1 VTAREQLNSYIEQL
15 EKRLR
20 LGVLL
25 RGAAVVLATAL
36 ATTVVLVLIAN
47 ALAFS
52 KTSVT
57 GARSIL
63 FILVACAIGFA
74 LALPLMRLNPR
85 RAAATAEQAFPEFQ
99 ERLVTMAERDAAER
113 QPFVELLA
121 SDTLK
126 IAQKSEAAYLVPN
139 NRLLASLGIGVASL
153 GVLVWLI
160 LAGPGYLGYGAA
172 LLWAGDAGAT
182 PLYDLHV
189 NPGNAV
195 VRRNA
200 DLLVT
205 ALPRGIQPDKVR
217 IYARYESASKW
228 EQLPMQSQAGASGY
242 QFLFAGLPEGV
253 EYYVEAG
260 PLRSRHFNIRV
271 VDLPTVKQIRVTY
284 HYPAWTGM
292 SASAGQPGG
301 DLRAV
306 EGTQAELD
314 ISMDRPLTDGLLVLD
329 DQKQLQLSGGQG
341 NVYKGMVTIDKDGA
355 YHVSTLDR
363 GQEVRISEDFF
374 IEADKATAPDVAIAR
389 PGGDYRASPIE
400 EVTVSAKADDP
411 FGLSE
416 FSLHYAVN
424 GGPEQSVNLLKQSG
438 AKTADGSTTLYL
450 ENFKVVPGDIVSLYA
465 TAKDARAE
473 SRTDMFF
480 IQAEPFEREF
490 SQSQQS
496 GGGAGGGA
504 GGNAPD
510 EISQREKEIIGATWK
525 QSGDKDAAAAEKAAE
540 NAKFLSGV
548 QSKLRDQGVSLA
560 GRLQMRDLTQ
570 QNAEF
575 TDFQKDMTA
584 AADAMGPAS
593 TKLQQQKWKDAIP
606 DEQKALQHLL
616 RAEATFRQIQVAFGN
631 AGGGGGGAG
640 TAGRDLASLFDLE
653 LDTQKNQYEVGQT
666 AESAKQRAQDID
678 EALRKLDELARRQDE
693 LASQQRNGQSSD
705 QRWQQEMLRRQAE
718 ELQRQMEQLTRNGQ
732 QGSGGS
738 SGGQQGQ
745 SQGAQ
750 GSQGSQSSQQS
761 SGSQNSNDARV
772 QQALN
777 QLRQANDDMRRAASQ
792 QQSQA
797 DARRAAERLKQA
809 TSLLGGAQ
817 QQQSSARLDGMANEA
832 DRLAQEHKS
841 QTERMQQM
849 SKNQYNVGPDGN
861 YSSDVGGQ
869 QSKLAEDR
877 QRLAD
882 DLSRME
888 KDMRDAVRD
897 LSSTDRAAA
906 SKLRDALRQ
915 LDQSDLDTRIQR
927 SADSIRRGVNPA
939 YGGTEPQIASGL
951 QQLSQQVHEAQQ
963 ALGSGSPQNSQ
974 QDAINQVQSLRDR
987 LESLDRSFGGGN
999 RSGAN
1004 NSNSAN
1010 SQGTSQGNSQG
1021 NPQGNSQGGTQDG
1034 QRGGPGAN
1042 IGQFVGGGN
1051 RGGYGDSPYYGGMN
1065 AGNNG
1070 RLPQPV
1076 PPDTFPV
1083 PPETAYRESLGD
1095 LDKLRQSVQNDPE
1108 TLRQVEKLIEEM
1120 QRLDPSR
1127 FPGNPALV
1135 EELHGQVLADVDKLE
1150 LQLQRNSDGDRSGEV
1165 RGGDSLPVPPGY
1177 QDAVAEYFRR
1187 LSKNP

>member
-1 VTAREQLNSYIEQL
+1 VTARDQLNSYLEQL

-25 RGAAVVLATAL
+25 RGAAVIMASAL

-52 KTSVT
+52 RTSVT
-57 GARSIL
+57 GARFVL
-63 FILVACAIGFA
+63 FIIVASAIGLA
-74 LALPLMRLNPR
+74 LALPLIRLNR
-85 RAAATAEQAFPEFQ
+85 QRAAAAAEKAFPAFQ
-99 ERLVTMAERDAAER
+99 ERLVTLAEDKAQDR

-126 IAQKSEAAYLVPN
+126 IAQKAEPGHLVPN
-139 NRLLASLGIGVASL
+139 NRLLASLGIGAASL

-172 LLWAGDAGAT
+172 LLWAGDTGSS
-182 PLYDLHV
+182 PLYDIRV

-205 ALPRGIQPDKVR
+205 AVPHGIQADKVR

-260 PLRSRHFNIRV
+260 PMRSRHFNIRV
-271 VDLPTVKQIRVTY
+271 VDLPSVKQIRVTY

-301 DLRAV
+301 DLRAI
-306 EGTQAELD
+306 EGTQAELEV
-314 ISMDRPLTDGLLVLD
+314 SMDRPLNDGLLVLD
-329 DQKQLQLSGGQG
+329 DDRQLHLSGGQG
-341 NVYKGMVTIDKDGA
+341 NVYKGTVNMQKDGA
-355 YHVSTLDR
+355 YYVSILDR

-374 IEADKATAPDVAIAR
+374 IEADKAAPPDVVIAR
-389 PGGDYRASPIE
+389 PAGDYRASPIE

-411 FGLSE
+411 FGLTE

-424 GGPEQSVNLLKQSG
+424 GGPEQTVNLLKQSG
-438 AKTADGSTTLYL
+438 AKTGDGSTTISL

-465 TAKDARAE
+465 TAKDAHVE
-473 SRTDMFF
+473 SHTDVFF

-496 GGGAGGGA
+496 AGGGGGGAGGG
-504 GGNAPD
+504 NAAD
-510 EISQREKEIIGATWK
+510 EISQREKEIIAATWK
-525 QSGDKDAAAAEKAAE
+525 QSDGDKDAAQKATE

-548 QSKLRDQGVSLA
+548 QSKLRDQALSLA
-560 GRLQMRDLTQ
+560 GRLEMRDLTA

-584 AADAMGPAS
+584 AAASMGPAS
-593 TKLQQQKWKDAIP
+593 GKLQQQKWKDAMP

-616 RAEATFRQIQVAFGN
+616 RAEATFRRIQVAFGN

-666 AESAKQRAQDID
+666 AESATQRAKDID
-678 EALRKLDELARRQDE
+678 DALRKLDELARRQDE
-693 LASQQRNGQSSD
+693 LASQQRSGQTSD

-718 ELQRQMEQLTRNGQ
+718 ELQRQIEQLSRGSQ
-732 QGSGGS
+732 QGGS
-738 SGGQQGQ
+738 ASGGQQGQ

-750 GSQGSQSSQQS
+750 GSQGSQQGSQS
-761 SGSQNSNDARV
+761 SGDARV

-797 DARRAAERLKQA
+797 ADARRAAERLKEA

-817 QQQSSARLDGMANEA
+817 QQQSSARIDGLANEA
-832 DRLAQEHKS
+832 DRLAKEHTS
-841 QTERMQQM
+841 QTDRMDKM
-849 SKNQYNVGPDGN
+849 SRDQNASGADGN
-861 YSSDVGGQ
+861 NSNDALGQ

-897 LSSTDRAAA
+897 LSSADRAAA
-906 SKLRDALRQ
+906 SKLRDALRE

-927 SADSIRRGVNPA
+927 SADSIRRGVNPN

-951 QQLSQQVHEAQQ
+951 QRLSDEVHEAQK
-963 ALGSGSPQNSQ
+963 ALGSGSPQNP
-974 QDAINQVQSLRDR
+974 QDAIDQVESLRNR
-987 LESLDRSFGGGN
+987 LESLDRNFGGAN
-999 RSGAN
+999 RDGSNANGAN
-1004 NSNSAN
+1004 SPNGANGATGTNSS
-1010 SQGTSQGNSQG
+1010 
-1021 NPQGNSQGGTQDG
+1021 
-1034 QRGGPGAN
+1034 RGGPGAN
-1042 IGQFVGGGN
+1042 IGEFVDGGGN
-1051 RGGYGDSPYYGGMN
+1051 RDGYRDGTSYGGLN
-1065 AGNNG
+1065 AGNNA

-1076 PPDTFPV
+1076 APDTSPIA
-1083 PPETAYRESLGD
+1083 PERAYQESLGD
-1095 LDKLRQSVQNDPE
+1095 LEKLRQSVQNDPE
-1108 TLRQVEKLIEEM
+1108 TLRQVQKLIDEM
-1120 QRLDPSR
+1120 QHLDPGR

-1135 EELHGQVLADVDKLE
+1135 EQLHGQVLADVDKLE
-1150 LQLQRNSDGDRSGEV
+1150 LQLRRGADGEHAGEIRS
-1165 RGGDSLPVPPGY
+1165 GDSLPVPPGY

>member
-1 VTAREQLNSYIEQL
+1 MTAREQLNGYIEQL

-20 LGVLL
+20 LGLLL
-25 RGAAVVLATAL
+25 RGAAVVLSTAL

-126 IAQKSEAAYLVPN
+126 IARKAEAAHLVPN

-172 LLWAGDAGAT
+172 LLWAGDAGAS

-205 ALPRGIQPDKVR
+205 AQPRGIQPDKVR

-271 VDLPTVKQIRVTY
+271 VDLPTVKQIHVTY

-306 EGTQAELD
+306 EGTQAELE
-314 ISMDRPLTDGLLVLD
+314 ISMDRPLNDGLLVLD
-329 DQKQLQLSGGQG
+329 NDQQLHLSGGQG
-341 NVYKGMVTIDKDGA
+341 NVYKGTVTIDKDGA
-355 YHVSTLDR
+355 YHVSTLDG

-400 EVTVSAKADDP
+400 EVTISAKADDP

-438 AKTADGSTTLYL
+438 AKTADGSTTLSL
-450 ENFKVVPGDIVSLYA
+450 ETFKVVPGDIVSLYA

-473 SRTDMFF
+473 SHTDMFF

-525 QSGDKDAAAAEKAAE
+525 QSADKDAADKAAE

-548 QSKLRDQGVSLA
+548 QSKLRDQAVSLS

-593 TKLQQQKWKDAIP
+593 AKLQQQKWKDAIP
-606 DEQKALQHLL
+606 EEQKALQHLL

-640 TAGRDLASLFDLE
+640 SAGRDLASLFDLE

-678 EALRKLDELARRQDE
+678 DALRKLDELARRQDE

-718 ELQRQMEQLTRNGQ
+718 ELQRQIEQLTRNGQ
-732 QGSGGS
+732 QGSRLVRRPAGPVSRRTGEPRI
-738 SGGQQGQ
+738 
-745 SQGAQ
+745 
-750 GSQGSQSSQQS
+750 
-761 SGSQNSNDARV
+761 ARL
-772 QQALN
+772 AAG
-777 QLRQANDDMRRAASQ
+777 LRLTEFQRRARAAS
-792 QQSQA
+792 
-797 DARRAAERLKQA
+797 
-809 TSLLGGAQ
+809 
-817 QQQSSARLDGMANEA
+817 
-832 DRLAQEHKS
+832 
-841 QTERMQQM
+841 
-849 SKNQYNVGPDGN
+849 
-861 YSSDVGGQ
+861 
-869 QSKLAEDR
+869 
-877 QRLAD
+877 
-882 DLSRME
+882 
-888 KDMRDAVRD
+888 
-897 LSSTDRAAA
+897 
-906 SKLRDALRQ
+906 
-915 LDQSDLDTRIQR
+915 
-927 SADSIRRGVNPA
+927 
-939 YGGTEPQIASGL
+939 
-951 QQLSQQVHEAQQ
+951 
-963 ALGSGSPQNSQ
+963 
-974 QDAINQVQSLRDR
+974 
-987 LESLDRSFGGGN
+987 
-999 RSGAN
+999 
-1004 NSNSAN
+1004 
-1010 SQGTSQGNSQG
+1010 
-1021 NPQGNSQGGTQDG
+1021 
-1034 QRGGPGAN
+1034 
-1042 IGQFVGGGN
+1042 
-1051 RGGYGDSPYYGGMN
+1051 
-1065 AGNNG
+1065 
-1070 RLPQPV
+1070 PQP
-1076 PPDTFPV
+1076 TS
-1083 PPETAYRESLGD
+1083 A
-1095 LDKLRQSVQNDPE
+1095 
-1108 TLRQVEKLIEEM
+1108 
-1120 QRLDPSR
+1120 
-1127 FPGNPALV
+1127 
-1135 EELHGQVLADVDKLE
+1135 GQ
-1150 LQLQRNSDGDRSGEV
+1150 
-1165 RGGDSLPVPPGY
+1165 
-1177 QDAVAEYFRR
+1177 
-1187 LSKNP
+1187 